1 MMQIVRIG
9 TVTTIDPAKRTARVK
24 FQDAGTS
31 SGWLYV
37 LASRPYIPVYDARP
51 QQTEDGGNVA
61 SHRHDL
67 TIKPWM
73 PQVNATVL
81 VLYLPVEGGDG
92 FILGE
97 IGALGQIKQ

>member
-37 LASRPYIPVYDARP
+37 LAS
-51 QQTEDGGNVA
+51 
-61 SHRHDL
+61 
-67 TIKPWM
+67 
-73 PQVNATVL
+73 
-81 VLYLPVEGGDG
+81 
-92 FILGE
+92 
-97 IGALGQIKQ
+97 

>member
-37 LASRPYIPVYDARP
+37 LTPHPPS
-51 QQTEDGGNVA
+51 
-61 SHRHDL
+61 
-67 TIKPWM
+67 
-73 PQVNATVL
+73 
-81 VLYLPVEGGDG
+81 
-92 FILGE
+92 ILRWPCYPSYCLICPKAPISPKINPSPPSTGR
-97 IGALGQIKQ
+97 